1 MIKSIFNLQMSASS
15 ESDSSNRHGCD
26 SDGELSVASS
36 YGSEVQDCRKR
47 PRQPQIQGSSWVL
60 HGQITMDQLHAD
72 SDSMAAGPEGDAEN
86 EDRITKINT
95 RLQGL
100 FGAQFEILF
109 GNLHGNVLYFVVFC
123 NLINILD
130 VGGLG
135 AVCSDAVKIKIEIR
149 GFLQLRKPRA
159 VTALQKL
166 LSPFAPALSG
176 CWERCVGGLSGHAG
190 YTECLRPE
198 STWFK
203 LHHTGE
209 FGNNNSGKHQEKNLA
224 KARRLANQVFLGSG
238 AFAMLCGF

>member
-1 MIKSIFNLQMSASS
+1 
-15 ESDSSNRHGCD
+15 
-26 SDGELSVASS
+26 
-36 YGSEVQDCRKR
+36 
-47 PRQPQIQGSSWVL
+47 
-60 HGQITMDQLHAD
+60 MDELHAD

-95 RLQGL
+95 HLQRL
-100 FGAQFEILF
+100 FGAQFEFLF
-109 GNLHGNVLYFVVFC
+109 GKLHENVLYFVVFC

-130 VGGLG
+130 VG
-135 AVCSDAVKIKIEIR
+135 AVSSDAVKIKIEIR

-176 CWERCVGGLSGHAG
+176 CWERCVGGLFGHAG

-209 FGNNNSGKHQEKNLA
+209 FGNNNDGKLQA
-224 KARRLANQVFLGSG
+224 KARRLAIQVFLGSG
-238 AFAMLCGF
+238 ALAMSCGF